1 MGPFRMLDLVGLDL
15 FGRERAK
22 SGIAKP
28 DTDVADAMFA
38 AGRFG
43 QKSGK
48 GFYKYSEDLKLSADP
63 DADQIVQACWKKA
76 GVVAK
81 EMTEEEIID
90 RLYLPVVNEGF
101 KCLEEG
107 MAIRPS
113 DIDVCCVFGY
123 NWPRFRGGPMQ
134 WATAVG
140 LKNVLKKIEA
150 MGMQPSGL
158 LKECV
163 EKKWSLKSKEFNARV
178 DQAWAATWSKNAS
191 KL

>member
-1 MGPFRMLDLVGLDL
+1 MGPFRMMDLVGLDL

-22 SGIAKP
+22 SGVAKP
-28 DTDVADAMFA
+28 DVVITDALFA
-38 AGRFG
+38 AERFG
-43 QKSGK
+43 QKNGV
-48 GFYKYSEDLKLSADP
+48 GFYKYTEDLKLSQDPEADK
-63 DADQIVQACWKKA
+63 IVQVCWKNS
-76 GVVAK
+76 GVTPK
-81 EMTEEEIID
+81 GMSEEEIVD
-90 RLYLPVVNEGF
+90 HLYLPVVNEAF

-123 NWPRFRGGPMQ
+123 NWPRFHGGPMQ

-140 LKNVLKKIEA
+140 LKKVLAKIEA

-163 EKKWSLKSKEFNARV
+163 EKKWNLKSKEFNARV
-178 DQAWAATWSKNAS
+178 DQAWAATWSKTAS